1 MFLFDTSYIGYG
13 GGGKMNNINEAIV
26 DWDNKNVYEFI
37 DYYKFI
43 IENATECIW
52 LLDLENDS
60 FKYVSSSVTL
70 LRGLTVEE
78 AMKERLED
86 CFTPESLKRF
96 RRIIEECFKK
106 CLDKGNNKEV
116 TAWVDEYQQYCKG
129 GIIKC
134 VEISTKLIYDE
145 KNNSIYVLGVSRD
158 VTERKKL
165 ELELL
170 DEIDYKNQIINNLK
184 ESEKK
189 LLRLT
194 KELSEKNKIL
204 KEIADTD
211 ELTGLYN
218 RYFLDEK
225 IAEEIEKADKNDTPL
240 SLIIFD
246 LDHFKRVNDT
256 WGHDVGDVVLIRT
269 ADMARKIIG
278 SSEILARW
286 GGEEFVILMPQTSL
300 EGALVVAE
308 KLRQTISDNIHP
320 SVGTVTASFGIAE
333 RIKLES
339 FESWFR
345 RVDQALYRAK
355 CLGRNRVVTCDNAEM
370 MLFSLVR
377 LQWDDRLC
385 SGNSIIDKQHKELLK
400 IATGLVDLALSMTDY
415 SRIKEGLNELLK
427 HLVEHFAY
435 EEQVQIS
442 IGFPGAKA
450 HSQLHRN
457 IINKAFQLKESFLLG
472 KVKISTLFLFLV
484 DEGIMEHLTTEDIL
498 FFPYIK

>member
-1 MFLFDTSYIGYG
+1 
-13 GGGKMNNINEAIV
+13 MNNINEVIV
-26 DWDNKNVYEFI
+26 DSDNQNTYEFI
-37 DYYKFI
+37 DYHKFI
-43 IENATECIW
+43 VENATECIW
-52 LLDLENDS
+52 LFDLKKDS
-60 FKYVSSSVTL
+60 FKYISPSVAHS
-70 LRGLTVEE
+70 RGLTVEE
-78 AMKERLED
+78 AMKEKLED

-96 RRIIEECFKK
+96 RRIVEEQFQKY
-106 CLDKGNNKEV
+106 LDEGSSEEV
-116 TAWVDEYQQYCKG
+116 IAWVDEFQQHCKD

-134 VEISTKLIYDE
+134 VEISIKLIYDE
-145 KNNSIYVLGVSRD
+145 KTNSIYVLGVSRD
-158 VTERKKL
+158 ITERKKL
-165 ELELL
+165 ELNLIH
-170 DEIDYKNQIINNLK
+170 EIDDKNQLIKNLR
-184 ESEKK
+184 ESEQK
-189 LLRLT
+189 LSRLI
-194 KELSEKNKIL
+194 KDLSERNKIL

-225 IAEEIEKADKNDTPL
+225 IVEEIEKADKDNTPL

-269 ADMARKIIG
+269 ADMARRIIG

-300 EGALVVAE
+300 DGALVAAE
-308 KLRQTISDNIHP
+308 KLRQTISDSTHP
-320 SVGTVTASFGIAE
+320 SVGTVTASVGIAE

-355 CLGRNRVVTCDNAEM
+355 CLGRNCVVSCDNSEM

-385 SGNSIIDKQHKELLK
+385 SGNSTIDKQHKELLE
-400 IATGLVDLALSMTDY
+400 IATSLVALALSMTDY
-415 SRIKEGLNELLK
+415 TRIKDRLDDLLN
-427 HLVEHFAY
+427 HLMEHFAY

-442 IGFPGAKA
+442 VGFPGVKE
-450 HSQLHRN
+450 HNQLHRN

-484 DEGIMEHLTTEDIL
+484 DEGIMEHLTTEDVL
-498 FFPYIK
+498 FFPYIRDSDQLY